1 MQMVGILCA
10 QQRCYRSKAGL
21 LSEEILTGETRE
33 IGEIYR
39 AQILPQSRHQPALFM
54 KASAANRGFAA
65 TTSLS
70 AGVLAAQDLD
80 ILFQVCLHAWQLR
93 LPVSPGDCAISRRTV
108 MNNAG

>member
-39 AQILPQSRHQPALFM
+39 AQILPQSRHQPASFM
-54 KASAANRGFAA
+54 NASDAIAD
-65 TTSLS
+65 SL
-70 AGVLAAQDLD
+70 
-80 ILFQVCLHAWQLR
+80 LR
-93 LPVSPGDCAISRRTV
+93 QASRRACSPLRTSTYCFKYASV
-108 MNNAG
+108 LGSFAFTRLARRLRDFATNRHE